1 MTGMEW
7 LGRYID
13 AARAAG
19 STWLWSTG
27 MTDWGR
33 DPEMWP
39 HLLALIPADAH
50 VWCAGIATGEEPLVL
65 AARTPDSVRITA
77 TDVRDDAL
85 AAARAGRYPRGM
97 VDGAL
102 DLGGITLDDVHRM
115 FPDYD
120 SPSDWLLAS
129 ETLRSRIAWSRLD
142 LTVDPYPR
150 ADVVLCRNVLHMI
163 APPERADVVD
173 RLAATG
179 TPIVVG
185 KSDLL
190 HMAAYWRERF
200 DEMPSQPFT
209 LGARTR

>member
-1 MTGMEW
+1 MVTGIEW

-13 AARAAG
+13 AARSAG
-19 STWLWSTG
+19 VPWLWSTG

-39 HLLALIPADAH
+39 QLLAMIPADAH

-77 TDVRDDAL
+77 TDIRVDAL

-102 DLGGITLDDVHRM
+102 ELGSITLDDVRRM
-115 FPDYD
+115 FPDY
-120 SPSDWLLAS
+120 SEPSDWLLAS
-129 ETLRSRIAWSRLD
+129 KAVRSRITWSLLD
-142 LTVDPYPR
+142 LTTDPYPR

-163 APPERADVVD
+163 AACDRADVVE
-173 RLAATG
+173 RLAAVRV
-179 TPIVVG
+179 PVVIG
-185 KSDLL
+185 KSDRM
-190 HMAAYWRERF
+190 HMNAYWSERF
-200 DEMPSQPFT
+200 AQAPGEPLVLHS
-209 LGARTR
+209 R